1 MYHIDIMSGDLLH
14 IRIGKGLKKE
24 LQKLID
30 DGIFDNQAEI
40 TREAIRDLILKY
52 RKMKENEK

>member
-1 MYHIDIMSGDLLH
+1 MPGDLLH

-30 DGIFDNQAEI
+30 EGIFDNQAEI